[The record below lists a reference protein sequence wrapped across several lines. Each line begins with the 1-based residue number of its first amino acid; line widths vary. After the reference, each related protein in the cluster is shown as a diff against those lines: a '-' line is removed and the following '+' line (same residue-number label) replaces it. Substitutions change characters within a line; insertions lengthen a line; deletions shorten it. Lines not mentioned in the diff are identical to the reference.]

1 MTSDA
6 RHSPLIGV
14 TLHGLGLAEPET
26 AESAMEGFLRL
37 RDETPL
43 NSVEIWMAPEHK
55 VRPACFWPE
64 AYTEERTRMMRGFL
78 EHFPYCGVHLPF
90 LFNNYIA
97 PNPAIAGPACEQL
110 RLGIKIASELG
121 CKYAVVHAEWD
132 NRGFVS
138 EDDNFK
144 RYRDVFRDFAS
155 LAEQSGLLFCVET
168 CFFIG
173 PRERAC
179 RMVREVDHPNFRI
192 TLDAGKAMLNN
203 DESNQNVHR
212 LIDEIGKH
220 IGSTHLYDYPD
231 ETDFSRVLPGCG
243 RVDVR
248 GFVAHLWEKGYRGVF
263 SLETSAAYAEQKQ
276 AILTLARYAD
286 EAVRSSR

>member
-1 MTSDA
+1 MVQE
-6 RHSPLIGV
+6 PGPYIGA
-14 TLHGLGLAEPET
+14 TLHGLGLAKPET
-26 AESAMEGFLRL
+26 TESVTEGFLRL

-64 AYTEERTRMMRGFL
+64 DYTRQRKRAMRAFL
-78 EHFPYCGVHLPF
+78 AHFPYCGVHLPF

-97 PNPAIAGPACEQL
+97 PNPAIAGPARDLDAQADL
-110 RLGIKIASELG
+110 LAGELG
-121 CKYAVVHAEWD
+121 CQYAVAHAEWD

-138 EDDNFK
+138 EDENFK

-155 LAEQSGLLFCVET
+155 LAEQNGLLFCVET

-173 PRERAC
+173 HRARTV

-203 DESNQNVHR
+203 DESNENVHR
-212 LIDEIGKH
+212 LIDKIGGH
-220 IGSTHLYDYPD
+220 IGSTHLYDYPN
-231 ETDFSRVLPGCG
+231 ETDYSRVLPGCG
-243 RVDVR
+243 RVDIR
-248 GFVAHLWEKGYRGVF
+248 GFVAHLWKKGYRGVF
-263 SLETSAAYAEQKQ
+263 NLETGAAYEEQKQ
-276 AILTLARYAD
+276 AILTLARYTD
-286 EAVRSSR
+286 EAASY